1 MADQDQK
8 RELSALLSSAAIVML
23 GGIVSS
29 VANLAERVVIGR
41 LLSPSAYGEVSI
53 GIALLTFTLM
63 IALAGCE
70 QGVSRFIP
78 RYDDVEDQRG
88 VWVSG
93 LVVTVLLSVLIG
105 AALFVSAEPIA
116 AQFFET
122 NAAVLL
128 VQCIAISLPFIVG
141 FRIAVAAIRGYEN
154 TVYKTII
161 QSFLDPF
168 LRTAIIALLLLAG
181 VGIVA
186 VGIAYLAAAIITFVV
201 AHLLL
206 SRLMTLRGRYRTHI
220 RELVTFSAPLVI
232 STVIGVML
240 ARTDTLML
248 GYFRSSYEVGM
259 YDAAY
264 PIATG
269 LTIVLSAF
277 GFLYLPIASRLDAD
291 GARDAVDDIYA
302 TSTKWVYVLTFPVF
316 LLLVI
321 FPHDIMAL
329 VFGPSYADAATVLPI
344 LAIGFFLSATAG
356 RDRETLSAVGATT
369 WIAVGNGVGVTL
381 NVLINLVLIPQYG
394 FMGAGVASAISL
406 TAVHGVICGILAIRY
421 DITPLS
427 HEAIRCYVFLP
438 LVLLPIAFV
447 LEPWFSISLLTLG
460 PVLVLVGLLSL
471 LVVGLVGGLEPD
483 DVVVVDVLEEKTG
496 ISLDILRQWIPVS
509 ETAGETSESLPT
521 D

>member
-1 MADQDQK
+1 MPDRE
-8 RELSALLSSAAIVML
+8 RELSALLSSAVLVIL
-23 GGIVSS
+23 GGVASS
-29 VANLAERVVIGR
+29 AANLAERVVIGR

-93 LVVTVLLSVLIG
+93 LAVTVSLSILIG
-105 AALFVSAEPIA
+105 AVLFVAAEPIA
-116 AQFFET
+116 AQLFET
-122 NAAVLL
+122 DAAVLL
-128 VQCIAISLPFIVG
+128 VQFIAISLPFIVS
-141 FRIAVAAIRGYEN
+141 FRIAVAGIRGYEN
-154 TVYKTII
+154 TVYKTIL

-168 LRTAIIALLLLAG
+168 LRTAMIALLLLAG

-186 VGIAYLAAAIITFVV
+186 VGVAYLLAAIVTFVV
-201 AHLLL
+201 AHLLF
-206 SRLMTLRGRYRTHI
+206 SRLMALRGQYRTHI
-220 RELVTFSAPLVI
+220 RELLTFSAPLVI

-248 GYFRSSYEVGM
+248 GYFRSSHEVGL

-269 LTIVLSAF
+269 LTVVLSAF

-291 GARDAVDDIYA
+291 GERDVVDDIYA

-316 LLLVI
+316 LLLVV
-321 FPHDIMAL
+321 FPNDVMTL
-329 VFGPSYADAATVLPI
+329 VFGPSYADAAAVLPI
-344 LAIGFFLSATAG
+344 LAVGFFLSATAG

-369 WIAVGNGVGVTL
+369 WIAVGNGIGVTL
-381 NVLINLVLIPQYG
+381 NVMINLVLIPRFG
-394 FMGAGVASAISL
+394 FMGAGVASVISL
-406 TAVHGVICGILAIRY
+406 VAVHGTICGILAIRY

-427 HEAIRCYVFLP
+427 REAIRCYVFLP
-438 LVLLPIAFV
+438 LVLLPLAFA
-447 LEPWFSISLLTLG
+447 LSPWISISLLTLG
-460 PVLVLVGLLSL
+460 PVLVLVGMLSL

-483 DVVVVDVLEEKTG
+483 DVVVVDILEEKTG
-496 ISLDILRQWIPVS
+496 LSLSVLRQWIPDS
-509 ETAGETSESLPT
+509 ETDGEAAEPLST
-521 D
+521 DY